1 MIKRITKRFTP
12 KQYLAELLL
21 GLTAL
26 LGLYLIVAWSSYTPL
41 DNSWSTASFQTE
53 TINKAGAFGA
63 WLIDAFFCF
72 YSAMSVT
79 SFHLSF
85 LSYRFIY

>member
-1 MIKRITKRFTP
+1 MTPNLCRHGRSETNQLSRTKIKMIKRITKRFTP

-53 TINKAGAFGA
+53 TINKAGALVLG
-63 WLIDAFFCF
+63 
-72 YSAMSVT
+72 
-79 SFHLSF
+79 
-85 LSYRFIY
+85 

>member
-1 MIKRITKRFTP
+1 MEEVKQTNYLVLKIKMIKRITKRFTP

-53 TINKAGAFGA
+53 TINK
-63 WLIDAFFCF
+63 
-72 YSAMSVT
+72 SR
-79 SFHLSF
+79 
-85 LSYRFIY
+85 RFWCLVN